1 MVVKSNGITLK
12 CNCSIDMFV
21 KKLLKRDLDISV
33 SVGKLDIAGNMD
45 KLHNLIEDR
54 EVNFINGHIYRDR
67 DNITL
72 NLGLDRFIPITD
84 IADIAS
90 LITKRLEDI
99 DITK

>member
-21 KKLLKRDLDISV
+21 ERLLKHDLDISV
-33 SVGKLDIAGNMD
+33 SVGKLDIADNMD
-45 KLHNLIEDR
+45 KLNHLIEDR
-54 EVNFINGHIYRDR
+54 EVNFINGHIYRDSN
-67 DNITL
+67 NITL
-72 NLGLDRFIPITD
+72 NLGLDRFVPLTD
-84 IADIAS
+84 IEDIAS